1 MFERIKEKLIGI
13 LTSRVTVMVLIAFAL
28 AGILLYRLFQLQIV
42 RGEEYLNN
50 FILESRKTREIAAA
64 RGKILDRNGKVLAYN
79 ELAYSVKIEDVYET
93 SRSKNKNL
101 NANIR
106 KLIKLIEKNG
116 DSIIMDFGIAI
127 DENGEYAFTATSDS
141 RRLRFLA
148 DVYGQK
154 YVTDLKLEMQTAKP
168 DEVIENLGKN
178 RLLLQEQVKTDPFYL
193 TLRLVYLGVKLH
205 RFTGKLCI
213 LLFKRF
219 Y

>member
-28 AGILLYRLFQLQIV
+28 AGILLYRLIQLQIV

-93 SRSKNKNL
+93 SRTKNKNL

-154 YVTDLKLEMQTAKP
+154 YVTDLKLEMQTATP
-168 DEVIENLGKN
+168 DEVIE
-178 RLLLQEQVKTDPFYL
+178 
-193 TLRLVYLGVKLH
+193 YLG
-205 RFTGKLCI
+205 
-213 LLFKRF
+213 
-219 Y
+219 

>member
-116 DSIIMDFGIAI
+116 DSIIMDSAKVS
-127 DENGEYAFTATSDS
+127 ASPQLTA
-141 RRLRFLA
+141 A
-148 DVYGQK
+148 DVDASLIHEAAIGKIAGEQL
-154 YVTDLKLEMQTAKP
+154 LKLMT
-168 DEVIENLGKN
+168 LG
-178 RLLLQEQVKTDPFYL
+178 LTEQEAEERIVSGFLK
-193 TLRLVYLGVKLH
+193 
-205 RFTGKLCI
+205 
-213 LLFKRF
+213 
-219 Y
+219 

>member
-141 RRLRFLA
+141 RRLRFWR
-148 DVYGQK
+148 
-154 YVTDLKLEMQTAKP
+154 MSTAR
-168 DEVIENLGKN
+168 N
-178 RLLLQEQVKTDPFYL
+178 T
-193 TLRLVYLGVKLH
+193 
-205 RFTGKLCI
+205 
-213 LLFKRF
+213 
-219 Y
+219 

>member
-154 YVTDLKLEMQTAKP
+154 YVTDLKLEMQTATP
-168 DEVIENLGKN
+168 DEVIEYLGKKYAIGDY
-178 RLLLQEQVKTDPFYL
+178 EDPEDSQ
-193 TLRLVYLGVKLH
+193 
-205 RFTGKLCI
+205 TGFIVGKGYS
-213 LLFKRF
+213 KSSS
-219 Y
+219 

>member
-93 SRSKNKNL
+93 
-101 NANIR
+101 
-106 KLIKLIEKNG
+106 
-116 DSIIMDFGIAI
+116 
-127 DENGEYAFTATSDS
+127 
-141 RRLRFLA
+141 
-148 DVYGQK
+148 
-154 YVTDLKLEMQTAKP
+154 
-168 DEVIENLGKN
+168 
-178 RLLLQEQVKTDPFYL
+178 
-193 TLRLVYLGVKLH
+193 
-205 RFTGKLCI
+205 
-213 LLFKRF
+213 
-219 Y
+219 